1 MAEIKEFDLGKQRQE
16 EAFGF
21 HQLVCAETAKCT
33 DAKVTDLQTAYVAAF
48 AAFDKALKTGGAS
61 IISDQLLELDTQR
74 DNAYSGLAAQ
84 IHTALRHFDPKKVAT
99 AREAELILRKYG
111 NPNRLP
117 YVQQNGVVHN
127 IIQDLEAFD
136 AGTGSPDSGDG
147 DNGDD
152 DVLHSLN
159 DDNRLATIGA
169 REWLDQLKSVNDQFL
184 AAFATRN
191 TAQGNVVTGETK
203 ATRHALDAAYR
214 AVVKRINALAEV
226 NGDAAYISVINA
238 VNALVDRQKAVLAAR
253 KTTNANAQKKKE
265 EAANGDDIL
274 K

>member
-21 HQLVCAETAKCT
+21 HQLACAETAKCT
-33 DAKVTDLQTAYVAAF
+33 DAKVTDLQTAYADAF
-48 AAFDKALKTGGAS
+48 AAFDKALKTGGAN

-84 IHTALRHFDPKKVAT
+84 TRTSLRHFDPEKVAT
-99 AREAELILRKYG
+99 AREADLILRKYG
-111 NPNRLP
+111 NPNALP

-127 IIQDLEAFD
+127 LIQDLEAFD
-136 AGTGSPDSGDG
+136 AGNAPSQGGG
-147 DNGDD
+147 EEGGGDD
-152 DVLHSLN
+152 ILRSAPAA
-159 DDNRLATIGA
+159 NRLATIGA

-191 TAQGNVVTGETK
+191 AAQGKVVTGETK
-203 ATRHALDAAYR
+203 AARQAVDAAYR

-226 NGDAAYISVINA
+226 NGEADYISVINA

-265 EAANGDDIL
+265 EAGGDDIL